1 MLNGLR
7 NLGNTCYFNVIIQS
21 LSNIDLFV
29 SYMKEGFDNDLLK
42 ECKEYRFAV
51 NLKNMLIA
59 MNYVDR
65 KIINPHRL
73 FDEFNSISDM
83 MDIVEIRNQQD
94 SEEILLQ
101 MFNLLHESIKYN
113 VTISYNGVPK
123 NTRDRLMVESLK
135 HWDSYCGNSYSKII
149 ELFYGQF
156 LSQTT
161 CKDCH
166 YTNNN
171 FDPFL
176 PINIQIN
183 ESCNTLKDA
192 FKLFTK
198 CEDLDGYKCDKCN
211 KEGSTIKQLVLW
223 KSPKI
228 LIIVLKRFIGDIKF
242 QQHIDFPIEMNIGD
256 YVKGYDTDD
265 SNYILNS
272 VVEHDG
278 CTEFGHYICYCRK
291 LDGYYKF
298 SDELVEKVNNLKRV
312 QAYILIYT
320 KVGC

>member
-29 SYMKEGFDNDLLK
+29 SYMKNTIDNDLIID
-42 ECKEYRFAV
+42 CKEYRFAV

-59 MNYVDR
+59 MNHVDR
-65 KIINPHRL
+65 KIINPHKL
-73 FDEFNSISDM
+73 FTEFNTISDM
-83 MDIVEIRNQQD
+83 INIVGLSNQED

-101 MFNLLHESIKYN
+101 MFNLLHESIKYQ

-123 NTRDRLMVESLK
+123 NTRDQLMVESLT
-135 HWDSYCGNSYSKII
+135 HWDSYCGKSYSKII

-183 ESCNTLKDA
+183 DSCNTLKDA
-192 FKLFTK
+192 FKLFVK
-198 CEDLDGYKCDKCN
+198 CEELDGYRCDKCN
-211 KEGSTIKQLVLW
+211 KKDTSIKQLVLW

-228 LIIVLKRFIGDIKF
+228 LIIVLKRFIGDNKF
-242 QQHIDFPIEMNIGD
+242 QQYIDFPMEMNIAD
-256 YVKGYDTDD
+256 YVKGYDSDD
-265 SNYILNS
+265 STYILNS
-272 VVEHDG
+272 VIEHQG
-278 CTEFGHYICYCRK
+278 GTNYGHYVCYCRK
-291 LDGYYKF
+291 STGYYKF
-298 SDELVEKVNNLKRV
+298 SDESIEKVSNLNSV

-320 KVGC
+320 KV